1 MGNTISYQVK
11 EREIDVGTKGAI
23 KGVQYD
29 SKACRY
35 AGVPYALPPTG
46 EYRWRKPRPLPENH
60 TYTSADGKP
69 FDATEFG
76 PICNQASTYTS
87 AKKGTLP
94 EELFGEDCLRLN
106 IWTPVLTAEN
116 ANKKW
121 PVMLWLHGGW

>member
-1 MGNTISYQVK
+1 MGNTISYQVT
-11 EREIDVGTKGAI
+11 ERQLDLGDKGTI

-46 EYRWRKPRPLPENH
+46 DHRWRKPRPLPKNYS
-60 TYTSADGKP
+60 YTLQDGKP
-69 FDATEFG
+69 FNATEFG
-76 PICNQASTYTS
+76 PICNQASNYTS

-94 EELFGEDCLRLN
+94 EELFGEDCLRVN
-106 IWTPVLTAEN
+106 IWTPVPAAEN
-116 ANKKW
+116 TNKL